1 MLRLFR
7 LAVDECKQSYMYL
20 LQYKMNLCKCF
31 STLVPKQA
39 RSEIDEDG
47 FFEGEVC
54 GRVGLVPENMV
65 EEITSP
71 EELSQ
76 VPELLAAQAER
87 KKELGEADE
96 GGERGV

>member
-1 MLRLFR
+1 MQTFIHVLI
-7 LAVDECKQSYMYL
+7 AVQNELITGFMQVFLYPC
-20 LQYKMNLCKCF
+20 
-31 STLVPKQA
+31 PKQA

-54 GRVGLVPENMV
+54 GRVGLVPVNMV

>member
-1 MLRLFR
+1 M
-7 LAVDECKQSYMYL
+7 
-20 LQYKMNLCKCF
+20 
-31 STLVPKQA
+31 
-39 RSEIDEDG
+39 
-47 FFEGEVC
+47 C
-54 GRVGLVPENMV
+54 GRVGLVPVNMV